1 MCPNYEYNRI
11 VFYCSPYKHTIN
23 LKFNVNYN
31 NGRLLP
37 TQWSDFTTL
46 YYKTIIV
53 IEKSFHKSVDT
64 IYLFYMSYNL
74 LILTYLTIWLG
85 IDTLAES
92 TFRTWPLRT
101 LEKKKSK
108 LSELQS
114 WKRSLISVT
123 VVDSEFVM
131 YNYLDV
137 MFNI

>member
-101 LEKKKSK
+101 LEKKKANWVNYSPENVAWSLWQ
-108 LSELQS
+108 LSIQNL
-114 WKRSLISVT
+114 WCTI
-123 VVDSEFVM
+123 
-131 YNYLDV
+131 
-137 MFNI
+137 I